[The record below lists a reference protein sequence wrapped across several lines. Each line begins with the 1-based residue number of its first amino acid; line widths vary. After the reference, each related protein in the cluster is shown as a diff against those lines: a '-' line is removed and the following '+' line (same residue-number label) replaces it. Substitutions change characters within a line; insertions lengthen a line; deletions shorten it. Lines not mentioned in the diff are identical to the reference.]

1 VRYAENTPDKS
12 SRNWSDPPVPRLDYG
27 EEQFGVSDG
36 VATLMPRRLAM
47 SPWLFVVVTALNTVV
62 AAVVAIF
69 VTLSVARQELAYG
82 APEETASV
90 TATTRPAIAVGN
102 ERAPWSFSPQPIGLL
117 PIGSPDQPLRL
128 DVQKPARLP
137 LQIQPEEA
145 AGREPFTLALSGL
158 PNGTTLFGAA
168 RIASDRWFLPAGA
181 SNQLE
186 ISVPE
191 WSTSVFEV
199 TIMLQRTTGEFVAQT
214 KAWIAV
220 PPPISRGAAAMTL
233 RSDDDVVKE
242 LLEANRLLERGDI
255 VAARA
260 VYQQAAEM
268 GNASAALMLG
278 STYDPGRLWS
288 FGIMGMTGN
297 KERARQWYLRAA
309 ELGHP
314 DAKTRLMALGN

>member
-12 SRNWSDPPVPRLDYG
+12 PRNWSDPPVPRLDYG
-27 EEQFGVSDG
+27 EERFGVVEG

-47 SPWLFVVVTALNTVV
+47 SPWLFVVVTALNTAV

-69 VTLSVARQELAYG
+69 VTLSVARQEWGYSPQG
-82 APEETASV
+82 ETASV
-90 TATTRPAIAVGN
+90 TASIRPAVAVGD
-102 ERAPWSFSPQPIGLL
+102 EPTPLSFSAQPIGLL

-128 DVQKPARLP
+128 DARKPARLP
-137 LQIQPEEA
+137 LQIRPEEA
-145 AGREPFTLALSGL
+145 AGRESFTLALSGL
-158 PNGTTLFGAA
+158 PDGTTLFGAMP
-168 RIASDRWFLPAGA
+168 IASDRWFLPAGA
-181 SNQLE
+181 SNRLE

-191 WSTSVFEV
+191 WSTSVFEA
-199 TIMLQRTTGEFVAQT
+199 TITLQRTTGQFAAQT

-220 PPPISRGAAAMTL
+220 SPPISRGGATAFKT
-233 RSDDDVVKE
+233 DDTVVKE

-260 VYQQAAEM
+260 VYQRASEM

-297 KERARQWYLRAA
+297 KERARQWYLRAD

-314 DAKTRLMALGN
+314 DAKARLVALGN